1 MYDLT
6 GLRNFLIYEL
16 YQHTEVPLV
25 PQNSAD
31 PRPPK
36 PFNTYNFISPYVPQA
51 GQPAFTTHDKVIEDE
66 NWIEYRRWEL
76 PTITISFNSYAN
88 GISECWQKAMKL
100 KEWFAIKGYRD
111 LKDEGIIV
119 ASIEGMEDRTI
130 LLDETNYEHRVGFDV
145 ILRVVSEASGLV
157 ETIEKV
163 EVNDNT
169 YEE

>member
-6 GLRNFLIYEL
+6 ALRNWLVNEI

-36 PFNTYNFISPYVPQA
+36 PFSTYNFISPYIPQA
-51 GQPAFTTHDKVIEDE
+51 AQPALIRHDKVVEDE
-66 NWIEYRRWEL
+66 NWVEYKRWEL
-76 PTITISFNSYAN
+76 PTITISLNSYAS
-88 GISECWQKAMKL
+88 GISDCWQKAMEL
-100 KEWFAIKGYRD
+100 KEWFAMKGYRS

-119 ASIEGMEDRTI
+119 ASIEGMEDRTL
-130 LLDETNYEHRVGFDV
+130 LLDETNYEYRVGFDV
-145 ILRVVSEASGLV
+145 VLRVVSETSRLV

-163 EVNDNT
+163 EVNENT